1 MNNKFHIEANNLKT
15 GEKIVTNNLN
25 EFEFI
30 NDLKKYESEEFHSD
44 DIELKIFTSMI
55 TLPNNSTRNAS
66 LLLSTRASMFK
77 RNRKKVFLVHGHNYE
92 ILDKVTEYLLEIGL
106 MPIILSEQPNEQMT
120 LIEKLEKYLKDCNYG
135 IVIYSKCDIG
145 YEKNE
150 PNAKNYRSRQNVV
163 FEHGYLNGLL
173 SRKNVC
179 VIVESDDIEL
189 PSDIRGIVY
198 TNYSSPNWKKQLNSN
213 LKKAKLIN

>member
-77 RNRKKVFLVHGHNYE
+77 RNRKKVF
-92 ILDKVTEYLLEIGL
+92 
-106 MPIILSEQPNEQMT
+106 
-120 LIEKLEKYLKDCNYG
+120 
-135 IVIYSKCDIG
+135 
-145 YEKNE
+145 
-150 PNAKNYRSRQNVV
+150 
-163 FEHGYLNGLL
+163 
-173 SRKNVC
+173 
-179 VIVESDDIEL
+179 
-189 PSDIRGIVY
+189 
-198 TNYSSPNWKKQLNSN
+198 
-213 LKKAKLIN
+213 